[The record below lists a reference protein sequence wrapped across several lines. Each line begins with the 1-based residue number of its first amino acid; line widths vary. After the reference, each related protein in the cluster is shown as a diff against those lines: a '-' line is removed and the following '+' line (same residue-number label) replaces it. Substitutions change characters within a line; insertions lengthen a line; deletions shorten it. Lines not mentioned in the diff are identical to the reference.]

1 MMNSLFRG
9 FINEKNIC
17 DQDIYTMKLGTI
29 FEGEIHYGEHYSFM
43 DYFLIFGFTIFFNK
57 IIGEKEEMEIK

>member
-1 MMNSLFRG
+1 
-9 FINEKNIC
+9 
-17 DQDIYTMKLGTI
+17 MKLGTI
-29 FEGEIHYGEHYSFM
+29 FEGEIHYGEHYSFI